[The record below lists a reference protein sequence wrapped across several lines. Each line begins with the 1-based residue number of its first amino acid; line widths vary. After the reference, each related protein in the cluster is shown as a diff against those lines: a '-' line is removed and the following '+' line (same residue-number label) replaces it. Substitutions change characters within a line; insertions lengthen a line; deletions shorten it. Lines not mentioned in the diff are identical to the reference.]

1 MAALLFDWEDAGE
14 NRAVASV
21 ETERVAPQAV
31 RAAVEE
37 GTRPVTLPVGESTLF
52 TNYTVY
58 GSGAVRVE
66 SRTERKSEEAPP
78 IIPLVGMQMVIPS
91 TFQVTWY
98 GRGPQETHADRK
110 TGAAV
115 GRYTADVDSFVMP
128 YHQAADQHER
138 LALHAGATGRRGS
151 HLQPT
156 PSGSETLTVNSTPEP
171 ATMTRRNTDARPTPE
186 YRLQEPSHTY
196 DFVLRPYDGEA
207 RHSPTVASATE
218 SAR

>member
-37 GTRPVTLPVGESTLF
+37 GTLPVGESTLF

-66 SRTERKSEEAPP
+66 SRTEREGEEPPP
-78 IIPLVGMQMVIPS
+78 IVPLMGMQMVIPS
-91 TFQVTWY
+91 TFQVTRY
-98 GRGPQETHADRK
+98 GRSPQETHADRK

-115 GRYTADVDSFVMP
+115 GRYTADVDSFVTP
-128 YHQAADQHER
+128 Y
-138 LALHAGATGRRGS
+138 
-151 HLQPT
+151 
-156 PSGSETLTVNSTPEP
+156 
-171 ATMTRRNTDARPTPE
+171 RPFLI
-186 YRLQEPSHTY
+186 RS
-196 DFVLRPYDGEA
+196 R
-207 RHSPTVASATE
+207 
-218 SAR
+218 

>member
-21 ETERVAPQAV
+21 KTERVPPQAV

-66 SRTERKSEEAPP
+66 SHTERKGEEVPP

-91 TFQVTWY
+91 TFQATWY
-98 GRGPQETHADRK
+98 ERGPQETHADRK
-110 TGAAV
+110 PGL
-115 GRYTADVDSFVMP
+115 P
-128 YHQAADQHER
+128 
-138 LALHAGATGRRGS
+138 
-151 HLQPT
+151 
-156 PSGSETLTVNSTPEP
+156 
-171 ATMTRRNTDARPTPE
+171 
-186 YRLQEPSHTY
+186 
-196 DFVLRPYDGEA
+196 
-207 RHSPTVASATE
+207 
-218 SAR
+218 